1 MKVREVMTF
10 NPVCCLPSD
19 TAQSVAQIMRDNNVG
34 SVPVVSDHES
44 RKLVGMIT
52 DRDICCSIVAAGF
65 DPKTVSIEEHVHANP
80 VTCRDGENL
89 DKCERAM
96 QENQIRRIPV
106 VDGNGVV
113 IGIVS
118 QADLAL
124 KDKPEKF
131 RKLSPRSPSRKRS
144 KDRQQPRKRGHC
156 ARCRRQSETLGCSLR
171 RSDGG

>member
-1 MKVREVMTF
+1 MKVREAMTF
-10 NPVCCLPSD
+10 NPICCLPSD
-19 TAQSVAQIMRDNNVG
+19 TAQKVAQILRDNNVG

-65 DPKTVSIEEHVHANP
+65 DAKAVTIEEYVHANP
-80 VTCRDGENL
+80 ITCRDGENL

-96 QENQIRRIPV
+96 QEKQIRRIPV
-106 VDGNGVV
+106 IDGNGTV

-124 KDKPEKF
+124 KDKPEKV
-131 RKLSPRSPSRKRS
+131 S
-144 KDRQQPRKRGHC
+144 KTV
-156 ARCRRQSETLGCSLR
+156 SEISKPESKGSTAAA
-171 RSDGG
+171 

>member
-1 MKVREVMTF
+1 MKIREVMTF
-10 NPVCCLPSD
+10 NPICCLSSD
-19 TAQSVAQIMRDNNVG
+19 TAQKVAQILRDNNVG
-34 SVPVVSDHES
+34 SVPVVADEQS

-65 DPKTVSIEEHVHANP
+65 DTKTITIEDFVHTNP

-96 QENQIRRIPV
+96 QQKQIRRIPV
-106 VDGNGVV
+106 IDGDGAV

-124 KDKPEKF
+124 KDKPEKV
-131 RKLSPRSPSRKRS
+131 S
-144 KDRQQPRKRGHC
+144 KTV
-156 ARCRRQSETLGCSLR
+156 SEISKPETKQGSIAAA
-171 RSDGG
+171 